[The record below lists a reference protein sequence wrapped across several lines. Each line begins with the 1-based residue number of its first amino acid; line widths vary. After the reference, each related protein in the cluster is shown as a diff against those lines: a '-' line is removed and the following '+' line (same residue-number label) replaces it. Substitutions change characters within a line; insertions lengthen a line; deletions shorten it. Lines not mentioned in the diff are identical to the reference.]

1 MSFNGRNSWMVIA
14 ACGFALLRAGVADA
28 GQNPSFEP
36 EKTANAEVFK
46 IAGTAVNAMSGV
58 PLAQALISVADTKE
72 RAKVISMTTSESGQ
86 FEFSGLKVGKYSL
99 QGAKRGYIP
108 ASYEQHE
115 QFSTA
120 IVTGP
125 GFATEH
131 LVLRLM
137 PMAMITGHVLDEF
150 GEPVRGAQISLFRED
165 HGGGMKRIVRAG
177 GSMSDDRGFFD
188 FNLLQPGTYYASVS
202 AKPWYAVHP
211 ITAGEGGNTGQ
222 QVSPALDAAYPTT
235 YYGGATEAEGA
246 TPIELKG
253 GGRESIEIRLSPAPA
268 LHLVFRTPE
277 GQAEQQG
284 NAFVPPVL
292 QKRVFDGVQHVQTE
306 GMQQVAPGVYEM
318 TGVAPGHYTVR
329 TRNGASGQL
338 EQSTEVELSR
348 NGQELNVSNGEAL
361 GSVAVKIKMPGGDEL
376 PKNYGVFLQDS
387 RSRAGGFKQGDAS
400 DQVTFEEVVPG
411 KYAIS
416 FEVFGG
422 PAKPYA
428 VVRTSSAAGDTS
440 GHYVNVTA
448 GATVEL
454 TAYLAGGVL
463 RIEGVA
469 QKNGKPVAG
478 VMVALVPNDPETH
491 MEMFRRD
498 QSDFDGTFSI
508 PGVIPGTYTIVAV
521 EDAWGFE
528 WAQPGVL
535 ARYVQH
541 GQEVIVGEQMRGTLR
556 LPEPV
561 EVQAH

>member
-1 MSFNGRNSWMVIA
+1 MMIA
-14 ACGFALLRAGVADA
+14 ACGLVVLGASVADG
-28 GQNPSFEP
+28 GQNPSSGAE
-36 EKTANAEVFK
+36 EKSAAVETFK
-46 IAGTAVNAMSGV
+46 IAGTAVNAMTGA
-58 PLAQALISVADTKE
+58 PLGSARISIADTKE
-72 RAKVISMTTSESGQ
+72 RTKVISMVTSESGL
-86 FEFSGLKVGKYSL
+86 FEFSGLKAGKYSL
-99 QGAKRGYIP
+99 EGVKRGYIP
-108 ASYEQHE
+108 AAYEQHE

-125 GFATEH
+125 EFATEH

-150 GEPVRGAQISLFRED
+150 GEAVRSAQVSLFRED
-165 HGGGMKRIVRAG
+165 HGEGMKRIVRAG

-188 FNLLQPGTYYASVS
+188 FNRLQPGIYYASVS

-211 ITAGEGGNTGQ
+211 ITAAEGGNTGQ
-222 QVSPALDAAYPTT
+222 HVSPALDVAYPTT
-235 YYGGATEAEGA
+235 YYGGATEADGA
-246 TPIELKG
+246 APIEVKG
-253 GGRESIEIRLSPAPA
+253 GDREKIEIRLTPAPA

-292 QKRVFDGVQHVQTE
+292 QKRVFDSVQHVQTE
-306 GMQQVAPGVYEM
+306 SVQQVAPGVYEM

-329 TRNGASGQL
+329 TKSGEPGQMG
-338 EQSTEVELSR
+338 QSSDLELSR
-348 NGQELNVSNGEAL
+348 NGQELSGSEGEAL
-361 GSVAVKIKMPGGDEL
+361 GSVKVKIKMPGQETL
-376 PKNYGVFLQDS
+376 PKQYAVMLQDS
-387 RSRAGGFKQGDAS
+387 RGGAVGYRQGDAVG
-400 DQVTFEEVVPG
+400 QVSFEDVVPG
-411 KYAIS
+411 RYAILFAAPTRRYS
-416 FEVFGG
+416 
-422 PAKPYA
+422 
-428 VVRTSSAAGDTS
+428 VVRMSSAAGDSS
-440 GHYVNVTA
+440 GNYVNVTA

-454 TAYLAGGVL
+454 TAYLAGGVM

-491 MEMFRRD
+491 REMFRRD

-541 GQEVIVGEQMRGTLR
+541 GQEVIVGEQMRGTLH

>member
-1 MSFNGRNSWMVIA
+1 MMIA
-14 ACGFALLRAGVADA
+14 ACGLAVLGASVADG
-28 GQNPSFEP
+28 GQNPSSGAE
-36 EKTANAEVFK
+36 EKSAAVETFK
-46 IAGTAVNAMSGV
+46 IAGTAVNAMTGA
-58 PLAQALISVADTKE
+58 PLGSARISIADTKE
-72 RAKVISMTTSESGQ
+72 RTKVISMVASEGGH
-86 FEFSGLKVGKYSL
+86 FEFSGLKAGKYSL
-99 QGAKRGYIP
+99 EGAKRGYIP
-108 ASYEQHE
+108 AAYEQHE

-125 GFATEH
+125 EFATEH

-150 GEPVRGAQISLFRED
+150 GEAVRSAQVSLFRED
-165 HGGGMKRIVRAG
+165 RGEGMKRILRAG
-177 GSMSDDRGFFD
+177 NATSDDRGFFD
-188 FNLLQPGTYYASVS
+188 FNLLQPGIYYASVS

-211 ITAGEGGNTGQ
+211 ITAAEGGNTGQ
-222 QVSPALDAAYPTT
+222 HVSPALDAAYPTT

-246 TPIELKG
+246 APIEVKG
-253 GGRESIEIRLSPAPA
+253 GDREKIEIRLIPGPA

-284 NAFVPPVL
+284 NSLARPVL
-292 QKRVFDGVQHVQTE
+292 QKRVFDSVQHVQTE
-306 GMQQVAPGVYEM
+306 GVQQVAPGVYEI

-329 TRNGASGQL
+329 TKSGEPGQRG
-338 EQSTEVELSR
+338 QSTDLELSR
-348 NGQELNVSNGEAL
+348 NGQELSGSEGEAL
-361 GSVAVKIKMPGGDEL
+361 GSVKMKIKMPGHETL
-376 PKNYGVFLQDS
+376 PKQYGVFLQDS
-387 RSRAGGFKQGDAS
+387 RGRAAGFTQGDAS
-400 DQVTFEEVVPG
+400 GQVTFEDVVPE
-411 KYAIS
+411 KYAIL
-416 FEVFGG
+416 FGVLGG
-422 PAKPYA
+422 PAKPYT
-428 VVRTSSAAGDTS
+428 VVRTSSAAGDSS

-454 TAYLAGGVL
+454 TAYLAGGVM

-469 QKNGKPVAG
+469 QKNGKPVEG
-478 VMVALVPNDPETH
+478 VMVALVPNDPEMH
-491 MEMFRRD
+491 REMFRRD

-541 GQEVIVGEQMRGTLR
+541 GQEVIVGEEMRGTLY